1 LKEQDAWP
9 FGFFAFWGG
18 LIMEELIELRTY
30 LERGQYED
38 ALTLV
43 GEMDEMSKD
52 DKINKIVSYIQ
63 ILLIHLIKQHA
74 EKRSVRSWEISIR
87 NSIRAIE
94 RSNKRRKAGGCYLTK
109 DELQEAIDEIYQ
121 TALDMASLEA
131 FEGQYDELEL
141 AMKIDEKE
149 IKEKALRL
157 ILDAQAP

>member
-1 LKEQDAWP
+1 
-9 FGFFAFWGG
+9 
-18 LIMEELIELRTY
+18 MEEIAELRTY
-30 LERGQYED
+30 LEQGRYTD

-43 GEMDEMSKD
+43 GEMDEMSRD
-52 DKINKIVSYIQ
+52 DKINKIMSYIE
-63 ILLIHLIKQHA
+63 ILLIHLIKQNA

-94 RSNKRRKAGGCYLTK
+94 RSNKRRKAGGCYLSR

-141 AMKIDEKE
+141 AAKIDEKQ
-149 IKEKALRL
+149 IKKETLNL
-157 ILDAQAP
+157 ILDGQAF

>member
-1 LKEQDAWP
+1 
-9 FGFFAFWGG
+9 
-18 LIMEELIELRTY
+18 MEEIAELRTY
-30 LERGQYED
+30 LEQGRYSD

-43 GEMDEMSKD
+43 GEMDEMSRD
-52 DKINKIVSYIQ
+52 DKINKIMSYVE

-141 AMKIDEKE
+141 ATKIDEKQ
-149 IKEKALRL
+149 IKKEALNL
-157 ILDAQAP
+157 ILDVQTPP

>member
-1 LKEQDAWP
+1 
-9 FGFFAFWGG
+9 
-18 LIMEELIELRTY
+18 MEEIAELRTY
-30 LERGQYED
+30 LEQGRYSD

-43 GEMDEMSKD
+43 GVMDEMSRD
-52 DKINKIVSYIQ
+52 DKMSYVE

-141 AMKIDEKE
+141 ATKIDEKQ
-149 IKEKALRL
+149 IKKEALNL
-157 ILDAQAP
+157 ILDGQTPP